1 MRIKTTVGIT
11 TFALLPFLITGCG
24 SDDAPAASAAPIP
37 GVATI
42 NASGGLG
49 GANGGSGGAGN
60 YVDLYKQSGTGNAE
74 VLKFGS
80 ANAGFSAVTPTANL
94 GANPLAITANTT
106 IAVVTIEPATGT
118 PYFVADDSNLYISDG
133 NATLESDEAL
143 VDRNIVTGL
152 SVASG
157 FTLTLGLNT
166 SLATQA
172 TLSCGND
179 IRNSGTIT
187 TADVNANN
195 RGDLF
200 LYPDSYIGAT
210 GSSIT
215 TAGILDSQNGG
226 GTYISTDN
234 GSIYNHGSI
243 TTRGS
248 NSAAGNGGSGGAAS
262 LYSNY
267 NLQNTASI
275 TTRGGDAPA
284 GIAGNGGNMV
294 IQGNYGFMQNS
305 GGLSSFGGN
314 GGTGGSGGFAYLYA
328 WTGDLLNSGDSDSH
342 GGNSTANNGG
352 SAGYFSLEGYG
363 GDVVNNASINT
374 SGGDTTDAGFNGGSG
389 AYAYFYNEYA
399 GTTNGYTPVGSVL
412 VSGNIDTSGGDAVAT
427 GTGSGGAAG
436 YVYAGANA
444 NDYPSDDSRVAF
456 LGYASV
462 NTSGGDGN
470 HGGFAGYYQIS
481 NNNTWDVA
489 TDSNKPSGN
498 VTNEINVTA
507 QGGNAVATA
516 TTFPANGG
524 RGGGFTLETDYSYGY
539 AFPDL
544 EMVTNTGNVDLS
556 GGSNLRVL
564 SNSNSRSGGVWVW
577 GYNGVTNT
585 GTITANGGS
594 DADTDGGVTGYG
606 GYANDIDLYAETGSI
621 TNSAALTNNGGNGE
635 YRGGYSTGIE
645 LFGATVKNTANLTTN
660 GGNASTTLAAA
671 QGGNGGWIEMFS
683 PQGPAGVSHSGTISQ
698 TAGTGTVTTN
708 TDAGSFIKG
717 GLCVS
722 GTCN

>member
-1 MRIKTTVGIT
+1 MRIKTTLGIT
-11 TFALLPFLITGCG
+11 TFALLPFLIASC
-24 SDDAPAASAAPIP
+24 SSDAPPSSIY
-37 GVATI
+37 TI
-42 NASGGLG
+42 NATGGLG
-49 GANGGSGGAGN
+49 GADDGLGGNGN
-60 YVDLYKQSGTGNAE
+60 NFEINKQSGTGNAE
-74 VLKFGS
+74 VLRSGN

-172 TLSCGND
+172 SLSCGND

-187 TADVNANN
+187 TADVNATN

-262 LYSNY
+262 LNSNY

-284 GIAGNGGNMV
+284 GVAGNGGNMV
-294 IQGNYGFMQNS
+294 IQGNDGFMQNS
-305 GGLSSFGGN
+305 GDLSSFGGN

-328 WTGDLLNSGDSDSH
+328 WSGDLLNSGDSDSH
-342 GGNSTANNGG
+342 GGNGTTGNGG
-352 SAGYFSLEGYG
+352 RGYYFSLDGYG
-363 GDVVNNASINT
+363 GDIVNNANINASGGDTTAVGSSAGDGGYVYFYAEYADITSGYTPVGSILVSGNINT
-374 SGGDTTDAGFNGGSG
+374 SGGDA
-389 AYAYFYNEYA
+389 
-399 GTTNGYTPVGSVL
+399 L
-412 VSGNIDTSGGDAVAT
+412 AT

-436 YVYAGANA
+436 YVYAEANA

-462 NTSGGDGN
+462 NTSGGSGN

-481 NNNTWDVA
+481 NNNTWDEA

-507 QGGNAVATA
+507 RGGNAVATA
-516 TTFPANGG
+516 TAFPANGG

-556 GGSNLRVL
+556 GGSNLRAS
-564 SNSNSRSGGVWVW
+564 SNSSGRSGYTWIW
-577 GYNGVTNT
+577 GYNGVTNS
-585 GTITANGGS
+585 GRITSNAGS

-606 GYANDIDLYAETGSI
+606 GYANDIDLWAETGSI

-635 YRGGYSTGIE
+635 YSGGYSNGIE
-645 LFGATVKNTANLTTN
+645 LYGATVKNTANLTTN

-698 TAGTGTVTTN
+698 TAGAGTVTTN

-722 GTCN
+722 GPCN

>member
-49 GANGGSGGAGN
+49 GSNNGSGGSGN
-60 YVDLYKQSGTGNAE
+60 YFEIYKQSGKGNAE
-74 VLKFGS
+74 VLRGGS

-106 IAVVTIEPATGT
+106 IAVVTVEPAAGT
-118 PYFVADDSNLYISDG
+118 PYTFLNDGNVYISDG
-133 NATLESDEAL
+133 DTVLQETAE
-143 VDRNIVTGL
+143 RVTGI
-152 SVASG
+152 SVAG
-157 FTLTLGLNT
+157 GTILTLALNFT
-166 SLATQA
+166 SNASISVT
-172 TLSCGND
+172 ND
-179 IRNSGTIT
+179 ISNTGTIT

-262 LYSNY
+262 LDSNY

-284 GIAGNGGNMV
+284 GVAGNGGNMV

-305 GGLSSFGGN
+305 GDLSSFGGN

-328 WTGDLLNSGDSDSH
+328 WSGDLLNSGDSDSH
-342 GGNSTANNGG
+342 GGNGTANNGG
-352 SAGYFSLEGYG
+352 SAGYFSLYGYG

-389 AYAYFYNEYA
+389 AYAYFYTEYA

-427 GTGSGGAAG
+427 GTGNGGNSG
-436 YVYAGANA
+436 YVYAEANA
-444 NDYPSDDSRVAF
+444 NSYTSDDSRVAF
-456 LGYASV
+456 LGYTSV
-462 NTSGGDGN
+462 NTSGGGGN
-470 HGGFAGYYQIS
+470 YGGNAGYYQI
-481 NNNTWDVA
+481 NNDSAWDEA
-489 TDSNKPSGN
+489 TDMNMPSGN
-498 VTNEINVTA
+498 VTTEVAVTA

-524 RGGGFTLETDYSYGY
+524 RGGSFNLETEYNYGY
-539 AFPDL
+539 AFPTL
-544 EMVTNTGNVDLS
+544 EQVKNSGIVNIS
-556 GGSNLRVL
+556 GGSSLRVTN
-564 SNSNSRSGGVWVW
+564 NSGSRSGSVLVW

-585 GTITANGGS
+585 GTITTNGGS

-606 GYANDIDLYAETGSI
+606 GYANNIQLYAETGSI

-635 YRGGYSTGIE
+635 YRGGYSNGID

-671 QGGNGGWIEMFS
+671 VGGNGGWIEMYS
-683 PQGPAGVSHSGTISQ
+683 PEGSAGVSHSGTVSQ
-698 TAGTGTVTTN
+698 TAGAGTVTTN
-708 TDAGSFIKG
+708 TFAGSFIKG

-722 GTCN
+722 GPCN